1 MRPPSPKRVSRWAKF
16 LALFLA
22 GMLAWQPSTA
32 LDYPAMAETVAQRW
46 GPAGTNRLKS
56 WQSMLQE
63 GLRPDNSELE
73 RLTLVNTFFNKNIRF
88 GTDLEVWEQEYYWAT
103 PLETLGRGAGDCE
116 DFVIAKYFS
125 LLAIG
130 IPETKLRFVYV
141 RALLQ
146 QGQVLRV
153 EPHMV
158 LAYYKS
164 PGADPLVLDNLAS
177 IIAIA
182 SQRSDLTPVYSFN
195 KEGYFNGV
203 LRTALSKGTRLSRWE
218 DLLLRATNEGF

>member
-1 MRPPSPKRVSRWAKF
+1 MRPPSPQRVSRWARL
-16 LALFLA
+16 LALLLA
-22 GMLAWQPSTA
+22 GLLAWQPSTA
-32 LDYPAMAETVAQRW
+32 LDYAAMAETVAQRW
-46 GPAGTNRLKS
+46 GPAGTNRLKN
-56 WQSMLQE
+56 WQGMLQE
-63 GLRPDNSELE
+63 GSRPDSSELE

-88 GTDLEVWEQEYYWAT
+88 GTDLEVWEQEDYWAT

-125 LLAIG
+125 LLALG
-130 IPETKLRFVYV
+130 VPETKLRFVYV

-146 QGQVLRV
+146 QGQALRV

-164 PGADPLVLDNLAS
+164 PGAEPLVLDNLAS
-177 IIAIA
+177 IIASA

-218 DLLLRATNEGF
+218 DLLLRAANEGF

>member
-1 MRPPSPKRVSRWAKF
+1 MRPPSPQRVSRWARL
-16 LALFLA
+16 LALLLA
-22 GMLAWQPSTA
+22 GLLAWQPSTA
-32 LDYPAMAETVAQRW
+32 LDYAAMAEAVTQRW
-46 GPAGTNRLKS
+46 GAAGTNRLKN
-56 WQSMLQE
+56 WQGMLQE
-63 GLRPDNSELE
+63 GMRPDSSELE

-88 GTDLEVWEQEYYWAT
+88 GTDLEVWEQEDYWAT

-125 LLAIG
+125 LLALG
-130 IPETKLRFVYV
+130 VPETKLRFVYV

-164 PGADPLVLDNLAS
+164 LGAEPLVLDNLAS
-177 IIAIA
+177 IIATA

-218 DLLLRATNEGF
+218 DLLLRAANEGF